1 MGDHRFGVWGTRCFS
16 AGGVFLW
23 NSVARTILQA
33 HTNSACCTD
42 DITNSLADNI
52 LAGELAGLDVKHDI
66 YPDT

>member
-1 MGDHRFGVWGTRCFS
+1 MAVSASGVHVAFRR
-16 AGGVFLW
+16 GVFSW

-33 HTNSACCTD
+33 QTNSACCTN

-52 LAGELAGLDVKHDI
+52 LAGELAGLDVKDDI